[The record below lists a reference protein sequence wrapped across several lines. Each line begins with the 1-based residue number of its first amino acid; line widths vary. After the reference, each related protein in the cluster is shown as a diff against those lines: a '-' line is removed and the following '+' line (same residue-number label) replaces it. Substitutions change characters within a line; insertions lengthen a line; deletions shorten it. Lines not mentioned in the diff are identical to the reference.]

1 MLVSDWDLIKHKKS
15 LFALPA
21 KITVANILSE
31 YVKNAEKLAT
41 GMLMWDVVKSG
52 WYFSLGRTDPRSAV
66 TCFFR

>member
-31 YVKNAEKLAT
+31 YVKNAERLAT

-52 WYFSLGRTDPRSAV
+52 WYLGRTDPRSAV
-66 TCFFR
+66 TCF